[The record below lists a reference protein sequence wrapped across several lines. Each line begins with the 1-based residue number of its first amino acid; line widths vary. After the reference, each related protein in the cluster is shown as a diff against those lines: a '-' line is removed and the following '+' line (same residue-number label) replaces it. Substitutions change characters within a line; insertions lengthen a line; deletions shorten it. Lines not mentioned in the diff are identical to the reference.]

1 LRLLPP
7 RGRAD
12 AADRLTG
19 LLIRYR
25 WLFVVPV
32 LLPLSA
38 LFDLVFALRRVC
50 LDRLLRS
57 PERHDARVAQIQ
69 AQIQGW
75 RATGA
80 PGRLCTA
87 RRNWT
92 NVSARLAG
100 YKRPENSIRIE
111 LHDILALD
119 PDRRLV
125 RVEPRVT
132 VGRLLDHLL
141 PRGWT
146 LAVVPE
152 LNDLTIGGLFLGY
165 GIETSS
171 HRHGLLCDLVR
182 SCDVV
187 LGDGR
192 LVRASA
198 EQNRDLFH
206 ALPWS
211 MGSLGFVVALELS
224 IVPAR
229 PYVHLTYHPVR
240 SSAEACALFE
250 HEACR
255 ADAAD
260 FVEAILYA
268 RDAGLVITGVFADA
282 AEPGKIYAAH
292 RWHQP
297 WFAHRCRQFVDSGG
311 HDEYLPLA
319 HYYRRHERGMFW
331 ESELIVSFGNHPLF
345 RWLLGWLMPPKVAF
359 LRLTQ
364 GERIRRYYDEQH
376 VLQDALVPMRHLA
389 ATLACF
395 ERIFDGWPIWL
406 CPMRVNRQE
415 PQGAIG
421 PADDAGDHEMYVDV
435 GVFTVPGPVLRG
447 EPYNALDATRSMEK
461 FLLEHRGYQALYA
474 VTQLSREEFRRMFD
488 RTLYDRVRRDYGA
501 DGALM
506 DVYDKV
512 KPAGI
517 N

>member
-1 LRLLPP
+1 MSERHT
-7 RGRAD
+7 D
-12 AADRLTG
+12 AAVDRLTG

-38 LFDLVFALRRVC
+38 LFDLLWTLRRLW
-50 LDRLLRS
+50 LDRVRRT
-57 PERHDARVAQIQ
+57 PQRHDARVADIQ
-69 AQIQGW
+69 AQIRRW
-75 RATGA
+75 RAAGA

-119 PDRRLV
+119 PEHRVV

-132 VGRLLDHLL
+132 IGRLLNHLL

-152 LNDLTIGGLFLGY
+152 LGDLTIGGLLMGY

-192 LVRASA
+192 LLRASA
-198 EQNRDLFH
+198 DAHRDLFH

-211 MGSLGFVVALELS
+211 LGSLGFVVALELA
-224 IVPAR
+224 IIPAR
-229 PYVHLTYHPVR
+229 RYVHLTYRPVR
-240 SSAEACALFE
+240 SLAEACALFE
-250 HEACR
+250 QETCR
-255 ADAAD
+255 PDAAD
-260 FVEAILYA
+260 FVEGILYGP
-268 RDAGLVITGVFADA
+268 DAGVIISGVYADA
-282 AEPGKIYAAH
+282 AEPGKVYAAH

-297 WFAHRCRQFVDSGG
+297 WFAERCRRFVDGG
-311 HDEYLPLA
+311 GDEYLPLA

-331 ESELIVSFGNHPLF
+331 ETGLIIGFGNHPLF
-345 RWLLGWLMPPKVAF
+345 RWLLGWTMPPKIAF

-364 GERIRRYYDEQH
+364 GARIRRYYEEQH

-389 ATLACF
+389 ETLACF
-395 ERIFDGWPIWL
+395 DRIFDGYPLWL
-406 CPMRVNRQE
+406 CPMRVDRRD
-415 PQGAIG
+415 PPGAIG
-421 PADDAGDHEMYVDV
+421 PALDAGDHEMYVDV

-447 EPYNALDATRSMEK
+447 ERYDALHASRLMER
-461 FLLEHRGYQALYA
+461 FLLEHCGDQALYA
-474 VTQLSREEFRRMFD
+474 VTQLSRDAFRRMFD
-488 RTLYDRVRRDYGA
+488 RTLYDRVRRAYGA

-512 KPAGI
+512 KRSGGD
-517 N
+517 